1 MGVFNPFSY
10 KLFECNRGQ
19 QIADGDPLVA
29 VELARNQ
36 RDPAFRDAAS
46 LGDKCQHGSVRLA
59 LHRRCIDAQFQRP
72 VVLASELGLFRPGLY
87 V

>member
-36 RDPAFRDAAS
+36 HDPAFATSHRSAINVSTAAF
-46 LGDKCQHGSVRLA
+46 A
-59 LHRRCIDAQFQRP
+59 LPSTGGALTRSFSARRARQR
-72 VVLASELGLFRPGLY
+72 ARSFRPGLY